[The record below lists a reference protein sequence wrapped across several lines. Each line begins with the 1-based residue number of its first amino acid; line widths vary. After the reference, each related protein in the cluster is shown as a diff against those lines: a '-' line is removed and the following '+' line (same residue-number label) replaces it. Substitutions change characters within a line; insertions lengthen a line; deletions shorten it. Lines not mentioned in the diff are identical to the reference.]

1 MPSSEVRLII
11 NYEELIEKLRRNGK
25 FYQPSNM
32 SDLYFQA
39 ADAIEELL
47 NETKKEKKRVP
58 KLLGRDT

>member
-1 MPSSEVRLII
+1 MKT

-58 KLLGRDT
+58 KLFGRDT